1 MGRGADPTLAPAGC
15 QGPGNLAVWTRLSF
29 SWRLAS
35 LGLAWLGGAFVHLQL
50 AALPAPATLAALLG
64 VALAGGAVAVWRPGG
79 RLLLVP
85 VAAGLSFGLSSV
97 HASWRLADALPAELE
112 REDLVVQ
119 GVVASL
125 PQVFEQG
132 VRFRF
137 EVESARFGNE
147 AARVPAV
154 VQLGW
159 FSGWGGAPQDAHGRP
174 TRAAPADPLPD
185 VRAGDRWRFTVRL
198 RRPHGLRNPHGF
210 DHELFLFEQGVR
222 AVGTV
227 RPGAERLGV
236 SWRHPVERLRQHVRD
251 DLMATVADRR
261 AAGVLAALAVG
272 DQSAIASDDW
282 RIFRDTGISHLVSV
296 SGVHVTMF
304 AWLAGLLLNAAWARA
319 GPASLWVPAPV
330 AARAG
335 GVLAAAAYALFAGW
349 GVPAQRTVLMLAA
362 VTLLQL
368 GGRRWPLGLVLLVAA
383 GVVCAADPWALEQA
397 GFWLSFAAVALL
409 LVASPEGGVPAGSPS
424 RRAWLALHD
433 GVRTQA
439 VATVGLAPLTLVLFQ
454 QVSVVGFAANLVAIP
469 VVTLVVTPLALG
481 GAIVAPLWGLGAWVI
496 QQSNGLLVWLGR
508 LPGAVWTAAAAPP
521 WAQAAGVFGAVLAV
535 MPLPWRLRLLAV
547 PLLVPLAAPAVPRP
561 AEGRY
566 HVLAADVGQGSAVLV
581 RTRTRLLLYDTG
593 PAYGGEANAG
603 ERVLAPL
610 LRARGEGRIDRL
622 VLSHRDTDHVGGAA
636 PLLERWPVDEL
647 LSSLE
652 PGHRLLGLATSDRRC
667 DAGQSWTW
675 DGVRFDVLHPPAS
688 DHARPLKPNARSCVV
703 RVSGTQGSVLLAGD
717 IERAQEAGLVAAGVP
732 LASDVL
738 LVPHHGSRTSSTAAF
753 LDAVRPSVAVIQA
766 GHLNRFGHPV
776 ADVLDRLAA
785 RGVTVVDSPSCG
797 AWHWDGEGPPREARC
812 TRPEG
817 RRYWHHPG

>member
-1 MGRGADPTLAPAGC
+1 
-15 QGPGNLAVWTRLSF
+15 VWTRLSF
-29 SWRLAS
+29 SWRFGALCI
-35 LGLAWLGGAFVHLQL
+35 AWLGGVLAHLQL
-50 AALPAPATLAALLG
+50 RVLPEGGTLAAWLG
-64 VALAGGAVAVWRPGG
+64 VSLAVGGLAAWRPRWGAWLVPAVAGV
-79 RLLLVP
+79 
-85 VAAGLSFGLSSV
+85 SFGLSSW
-97 HASWRLADALPAELE
+97 HASWRLADALPAHLE
-112 REDLVVQ
+112 GEDVVVQ

-137 EVESARFGNE
+137 EVESAHRGNE
-147 AARVPAV
+147 HVRVPGV

-159 FSGWGGAPQDAHGRP
+159 YAAWGGAPPGTPGKTA
-174 TRAAPADPLPD
+174 RAADPLPD

-198 RRPHGLRNPHGF
+198 KRPHGLRNPHGF

-222 AVGTV
+222 ATGTV
-227 RPGAERLGV
+227 RPGGERLGV
-236 SWRHPVERLRQHVRD
+236 SGWHPVERLRQRVRD
-251 DLMATVADRR
+251 DLLATVADRR

-272 DQSAIASDDW
+272 DQSAIASEDW
-282 RIFRDTGISHLVSV
+282 RIFRDTGVSHLVSV

-304 AWLAGLLLNAAWARA
+304 AWLAGLLLRWAWARA
-319 GPASLWVPAPV
+319 GPLCLRVPAPV
-330 AARAG
+330 AARVG
-335 GVLAAAAYALFAGW
+335 GLIAAVAYALFAGW
-349 GVPAQRTVLMLAA
+349 GVPAQRTVLMLAT

-368 GGRRWPLGLVLLVAA
+368 GGRRWPLGLTLLLAA
-383 GVVCAADPWALEQA
+383 VVVCAVDPWALNQA

-409 LVASPEGGVPAGSPS
+409 LVASPGAGAAEGSTAA
-424 RRAWLALHD
+424 RAWHTVRD

-454 QVSVVGFAANLVAIP
+454 QVSAVGFVANLVAIP

-481 GAIVAPLWGLGAWVI
+481 GAVLSPLWWLGAWVL
-496 QQSNGLLVWLGR
+496 QQSNGALVWLSR
-508 LPGAVWTAAAAPP
+508 APGAVWTAAAAPA
-521 WAQAAGVFGAVLAV
+521 WAQVAGVFGAVLAV

-566 HVLAADVGQGSAVLV
+566 DVLAADVGQGSAVLV

-593 PAYGGEANAG
+593 PAYGGDANAG

-610 LRARGEGRIDRL
+610 LRARGDDRIDRL
-622 VLSHRDTDHVGGAA
+622 VLSHRDTDHVGGAE
-636 PLLERWPVDEL
+636 PLLSRWPVDEL

-652 PGHRLLGLATSDRRC
+652 PGHRLLGLAKTDRRC
-667 DAGQSWTW
+667 DAGQSWSW

-688 DHARPLKPNARSCVV
+688 DHARPLKPNAKSCVV
-703 RVSGTQGSVLLAGD
+703 RVSGAQGSVLLAGD
-717 IERAQEAGLVAAGVP
+717 IERAQEASLVAAGAP

-776 ADVLDRLAA
+776 AEVLARLRA
-785 RGVTVVDSPSCG
+785 RGVMVVDSPSCG
-797 AWHWDGEGPPREARC
+797 AWHWDGEDRPAAARC
-812 TRPEG
+812 LRPEAM
-817 RRYWHHPG
+817 RYWHHPG

>member
-1 MGRGADPTLAPAGC
+1 M
-15 QGPGNLAVWTRLSF
+15 WTRLSF
-29 SWRLAS
+29 SWRFAWV
-35 LGLAWLGGAFVHLQL
+35 GLAWLGGVVAHLQL
-50 AALPAPATLAALLG
+50 AELPDAVTLVALLAG
-64 VALAGGAVAVWRPGG
+64 ALAGGAIAAWRPGW
-79 RLLLVP
+79 RLLFVP

-97 HASWRLADALPAELE
+97 HASWRLADALAAHLE
-112 REDLVVQ
+112 REDLLVE

-137 EVESARFGNE
+137 EVDSARFAGE
-147 AARVPAV
+147 PVQVPAV

-159 FSGWGGAPQDAHGRP
+159 FSGWGGAPQDPHGQPR
-174 TRAAPADPLPD
+174 RAAPADPLPD

-227 RPGAERLGV
+227 RPGAERLGGT
-236 SWRHPVERLRQHVRD
+236 WRHPVERWRQEVRD

-272 DQSAIASDDW
+272 DQSAITSDDW

-304 AWLAGLLLNAAWARA
+304 AWLAGLVLNAAWARA

-330 AARAG
+330 AARVG
-335 GVLAAAAYALFAGW
+335 GLLAATSYAVFAGW
-349 GVPAQRTVLMLAA
+349 GVPAQRTVLMLAT

-368 GGRRWPLGLVLLVAA
+368 GGRCWPLGLTLLAAA
-383 GVVCAADPWALEQA
+383 GVVCSADPWALNQA

-409 LVASPEGGVPAGSPS
+409 LVASREAGARPASPA
-424 RRAWLALHD
+424 RRAWLVAHD

-454 QVSVVGFAANLVAIP
+454 QVSAVGFLANLVAIP

-496 QQSNGLLVWLGR
+496 QQSNEGLLWLGR
-508 LPGAVWTAAAAPP
+508 VPGAVWTAAAAPP
-521 WAQAAGVFGAVLAV
+521 WAQAVGVFGALLAV
-535 MPLPWRLRLLAV
+535 MPLPWRLRVLAV
-547 PLLVPLAAPAVPRP
+547 PLLAPLAAPPVTRP

-566 HVLAADVGQGSAVLV
+566 DVLAADVGQGSAVLV
-581 RTRTRLLLYDTG
+581 RTRTRLLVYDTG

-610 LRARGEGRIDRL
+610 LRARGEDRIDRL
-622 VLSHRDTDHVGGAA
+622 VLSHRDTDHVGGAG
-636 PLLERWPVDEL
+636 PLLDRWPVGEL

-652 PGHRLLGLATSDRRC
+652 PGHRLLGLATADRHC
-667 DAGQSWTW
+667 EAGQSWSW
-675 DGVRFDVLHPPAS
+675 DGVRFDVLHPPAA
-688 DHARPLKPNARSCVV
+688 DHARPLKPNAKSCVV
-703 RVSGTQGSVLLAGD
+703 RVSGAQGSVLLAGD
-717 IERAQEAGLVAAGVP
+717 IERAQEASLVAAGVP

-776 ADVLDRLAA
+776 AEVLDRLHA
-785 RGVTVVDSPSCG
+785 RGAVVVGSPACG
-797 AWHWDGEGPPREARC
+797 AWLWDGHVAPAQARC
-812 TRPEG
+812 FRPG
-817 RRYWHHPG
+817 AMRYWHHPG